1 MYCIYWLV
9 HTCYRL
15 PSDAYALRQ
24 AMLKFLLEEV
34 MSPALVAYV
43 ISKSYP
49 IMPDIPRL
57 VELFIQ
63 RTQRP
68 HFQQQVA
75 TIAPWALQTIG

>member
-1 MYCIYWLV
+1 M
-9 HTCYRL
+9 
-15 PSDAYALRQ
+15 ALLWCFRQ

-49 IMPDIPRL
+49 FMPDIPSM

-63 RTQRP
+63 RSQRP

-75 TIAPWALQTIG
+75 AIAPWALQTI